1 MASQFCKL
9 PRKAGEIVIRRGF
22 ASYPGEVSILAVT
35 LK

>member
-1 MASQFCKL
+1 MASQVL
-9 PRKAGEIVIRRGF
+9 QTSRKAGEIVIRRGF